1 MNCKLVATEERV
13 NTFTRFDLSDLLRGD
28 SAARANY
35 YDTLTKS
42 GIISINEAR
51 AMEDMPPVENGS
63 EHLVQ
68 VNQIALSSLPAFSA
82 KLSESDAGN

>member
-1 MNCKLVATEERV
+1 
-13 NTFTRFDLSDLLRGD
+13 
-28 SAARANY
+28 
-35 YDTLTKS
+35 
-42 GIISINEAR
+42 
-51 AMEDMPPVENGS
+51 VENGS